1 MGKYADLLLTGDDQ
15 ATAPAPTQA
24 APGKYARQLLEPE
37 QTPVEAPPAKQEGWG
52 EWINNSIRG
61 RRDPKEAATG
71 TVYEQF
77 TDRLNSPTAT
87 GAMLGAND
95 AGMGDIIQKE
105 LGGDFIRRE
114 KDANGYEVIVT
125 RGPGG
130 QEQRGYVNKPGLDTQ
145 DAWRAF
151 YGAAPYI
158 ATGTAAGTALKG
170 AGVGLN
176 ALAQAATA
184 ATTSVAGDV
193 GATLAGSEQGVDF
206 EKAGVIGAFGGASP
220 VVGAAG
226 SALWRQFVTIP
237 GLIDKATGQLTAKG
251 IEAARRAGVEPGD
264 VTKEFAQSFAKN
276 FAKTGDEAA
285 AATQASLDP
294 FGIPAT
300 RGQMTKD
307 PYLLTKEEGMR
318 RRLYGESAQDTMRG
332 FDAKQ
337 SEAVRYAALGN
348 DGAGGAGNGTFAPK
362 QGIGETLNPGR
373 QPGAVRYDR
382 EAGSLGLNAQEGLK
396 AAKAGAKAQER
407 EAWEGVKDLA
417 ATPEALAILPDRV
430 MAKLANETGFTAAGK
445 EAAELITKFAN
456 GEAPETVVGAI
467 SLKPIKSVD
476 QMRRKIGSIVGSAA
490 NPEDKRQAAMIYDAV
505 NEWIG
510 EAAEKSLLS
519 GDPAK
524 ALQMVKAR
532 GFTREINQVFRPT
545 TEAGRKSSAAGRL
558 EKIMNADSGEA
569 VIDALFNSQGS
580 KGVSDGAV
588 ATLKNLKRAMQQY
601 APADVAEQAW
611 NDVRLAHWARLV
623 TGKNGELV
631 GPTAMLNN
639 IKTAMSNQRSVFNEL
654 YTPAD
659 AVKIRQFI
667 RALETISYKPPN
679 ASGSGY
685 SAATFAQEGV
695 KRLLDTFGLTKTAD
709 AALQLTGVGNAV
721 NAASARSA
729 VNQITRPVQ
738 RNIAPAAAAAG
749 NALYIGQTGGGR

>member
-1 MGKYADLLLTGDDQ
+1 MGKYSDLLLAGGDQ
-15 ATAPAPTQA
+15 QA
-24 APGKYARQLLEPE
+24 APTPDVPASTGKYARQLLEPDP
-37 QTPVEAPPAKQEGWG
+37 TPEAAPAPAKTESWG

-61 RRDPKEAATG
+61 RRDPKEANTG
-71 TVYEQF
+71 TVYDQF
-77 TDRLNSPTAT
+77 TDRLKSPTAT
-87 GAMLGAND
+87 GAMLGTND

-105 LGGDFIRRE
+105 LGPDFVRRE
-114 KDANGYEVIVT
+114 KDANGYEVMVT
-125 RGPGG
+125 RGPNG

-145 DAWRAF
+145 DLWRAG

-158 ATGTAAGTALKG
+158 LSGGAVGTAMKG

-176 ALAQAATA
+176 ALAQGATA

-193 GATLAGSEQGVDF
+193 GATLAGSDQGVDF
-206 EKAGVIGAFGGASP
+206 EKAGVTGAFGAAAP
-220 VVGAAG
+220 VVSAAG

-237 GLIDKATGQLTAKG
+237 GLIDQSTGQLTAKG
-251 IEAARRAGVEPGD
+251 LEAAKRAGIDPGD
-264 VTKEFAQSFAKN
+264 VTKDFAQSFAKN

-307 PYLLTKEEGMR
+307 PFLLTQEEGMR
-318 RRLYGESAQDTMRG
+318 RRLYGETAQDTITG

-337 SEAVRYAALGN
+337 QEAVRYAALGDN
-348 DGAGGAGNGTFAPK
+348 GAGGSGKGTFAPK
-362 QGIGETLNPGR
+362 QGIGEMINPGR
-373 QPGAVRYDR
+373 RPGASPYDR
-382 EAGSLGLNAQEGLK
+382 QPGSLGDGVKEGFM
-396 AAKAGAKAQER
+396 AAKTGAKAQER
-407 EAWEGVKDLA
+407 AAWEGVKDLA
-417 ATPEALAILPDRV
+417 ATPEALAILPEKV
-430 MAKLANETGFTAAGK
+430 MAKLADETGFTAAGK
-445 EAAELITKFAN
+445 QAAELITQFAK

-476 QMRRKIGSIVGSAA
+476 QMRRTIGGIVRSAA
-490 NPEDKRQAAMIYDAV
+490 TPEDKRQAAMIYDAV

-532 GFTREINQVFRPT
+532 GFTRELNEVFRPMT
-545 TEAGRKSSAAGRL
+545 QAGRKTSAAGRL
-558 EKIMNADSGEA
+558 EKIMNADSGET
-569 VIDALFNSQGS
+569 VINALFGSQGS
-580 KGVSDGAV
+580 KGVADGAV
-588 ATLKNLKRAMQQY
+588 ATLKNLRTALDRY
-601 APADVAEQAW
+601 APEAAEQTW
-611 NDVRLAHWARLV
+611 NDIRLAHWARLV
-623 TGKNGELV
+623 TMKNGELF
-631 GPTAMLNN
+631 GSTAMLNN
-639 IKTAMSNQRSVFNEL
+639 IKSAISNQRSVFNEL
-654 YTPAD
+654 YTPLEQ
-659 AVKIRQFI
+659 VKIRQFV

-685 SAATFAQEGV
+685 SAATFAKEGV
-695 KRLLDTFGLTKTAD
+695 KRLLDSFGLTKTVD
-709 AALQLTGVGNAV
+709 AGLQLSGLGNAV

-749 NALYIGQTGGGR
+749 NALYTGQGR